1 MRRQEMAGLTCG
13 GYEHRTVR
21 VGEIIDP
28 AIACAMDVFKRFWPA
43 AAYTAA
49 HQRIV
54 AAACGLA
61 DIHKIL
67 KQEIVAQGRMVMRGL
82 MCITPAQS
90 FQRPSPGFGN
100 PDKRV
105 VQRQLGHLSTGF
117 DSAALFDVT
126 PDFCTVQITK
136 YTFNKQRFHVSEA
149 CFQRAQL
156 VLNKAGLQRFYPGRI

>member
-67 KQEIVAQGRMVMRGL
+67 KQEIVAQGKQRAWL
-82 MCITPAQS
+82 FAQDLVDS
-90 FQRPSPGFGN
+90 ESQS
-100 PDKRV
+100 D
-105 VQRQLGHLSTGF
+105 TGF
-117 DSAALFDVT
+117 EMTVT
-126 PDFCTVQITK
+126 WTAKQEK
-136 YTFNKQRFHVSEA
+136 QFND
-149 CFQRAQL
+149 L
-156 VLNKAGLQRFYPGRI
+156 